1 MSDKAVQ
8 GTSIVNSHLSLRLEA
23 TNRRVVTWITEPS
36 HCSLLRQMN
45 GKEKRAWERE
55 RPNTCQLK
63 GHNGCWYEEKRKL
76 VS

>member
-55 RPNTCQLK
+55 RPNTWPAEGPQ
-63 GHNGCWYEEKRKL
+63 WML
-76 VS
+76 V